1 MSCHECGQISSV
13 ATRAEDRKRRKEH
26 ERKSTKRTD
35 EVEQET
41 ENQEEAARTSQK
53 STYFSPVLFL
63 QCLESEPE
71 SCCGVAYTTYHVDL
85 SSDDGCEHRLFR
97 LILEVLLENRI
108 CMLNFLQFLWMT
120 RVRMPRATVVRII
133 SVILFLRLVMWL
145 HEETVPLGVGRVLML
160 RILLVT
166 LCLGRLVLRMSAS
179 TFPDYSDCGQDG
191 DDSVRNIARLLE
203 EFDTLKVSGQGG
215 ASASFRRVVCRIH
228 NMLLLLQPFRIVRAG

>member
-1 MSCHECGQISSV
+1 MRVDSSPV
-13 ATRAEDRKRRKEH
+13 LAREREDRKRRKEH

-35 EVEQET
+35 EVEQQT

-53 STYFSPVLFL
+53 STSYFSPVLFL

-85 SSDDGCEHRLFR
+85 SSDDGCEHRLFW

-108 CMLNFLQFLWMT
+108 CMLNFLQFLWT

-133 SVILFLRLVMWL
+133 SVILFLRLL

-160 RILLVT
+160 RILLVSWT
-166 LCLGRLVLRMSAS
+166 IG
-179 TFPDYSDCGQDG
+179 PPN
-191 DDSVRNIARLLE
+191 DSVNFPRL
-203 EFDTLKVSGQGG
+203 
-215 ASASFRRVVCRIH
+215 FR
-228 NMLLLLQPFRIVRAG
+228 LW